1 MSRHRASVWGRIWLR
16 LFKQGIVKHSVLFF
30 RSRSQ
35 KLYWY
40 LAYLI
45 LFLAYFKCDCGPN
58 WILNTCKSIKPRSL
72 QSLVFSVGGGGGI
85 TLWKTE
91 WSIHSMDMGSVM
103 GINSIFLICLIT
115 FWFWLMKILL
125 HANQCKIIYLN

>member
-1 MSRHRASVWGRIWLR
+1 MSRRRASVWGRIWLS

-30 RSRSQ
+30 RRCSQ

-45 LFLAYFKCDCGPN
+45 LFLTYFKCDCGPN
-58 WILNTCKSIKPRSL
+58 WILNTCKSIKQRSL
-72 QSLVFSVGGGGGI
+72 QSLVGCVGGGGGI

-91 WSIHSMDMGSVM
+91 WSIHSMGLGSVM
-103 GINSIFLICLIT
+103 GINSIVFICLIT
-115 FWFWLMKILL
+115 FWCWLTTILL
-125 HANQCKIIYLN
+125 HSNQCIITYVN